1 MDLMPGIF
9 GCILTF
15 HKLERKDGVMT
26 GGRAVVETLDAW
38 GVDVV
43 FGIPGV
49 HTLALYDALYGHPR
63 IRHVTTRHE
72 QGAGFMADGY
82 ARASGRVG
90 VALTTTGP
98 AAVNALTPIGEA
110 RAESSPVLLICSGP
124 TDETNGTDAGVL
136 HDMRDQF
143 GTLFSVTGQG
153 RRVSCVAEIPKALA
167 EGFEAMKYGRP
178 RPYVLEVP
186 LDVFAAEAEVEIA
199 EPAHRPPQVPDASAL
214 DAAAALI
221 QSARKPMLIAGG
233 GAQNASAAV
242 VALAENLGMPVGITV
257 NGQGAIPA
265 DHPALVRDVAM
276 TQCLKEADVVIA
288 VGTRLGFRFGQLW
301 KGALEKLIH
310 LDIDPAVIGRSFAPD
325 VALIGDAGAG
335 LQALHARLKGVQ
347 TAWRLPVPREDESSD
362 SGTHGPFPELLGILR
377 DVLDWDAV
385 VVNDMTMISYQ
396 ARRIFPV
403 YHPRTFLSPTVFGT
417 LGFSMPAAVGAK
429 IACPHKQVVSL
440 CGDGGFMY
448 TATELST
455 AVQQGVSLPIIL
467 CNDNAY
473 TAIKRAQDRECGGR
487 HIAVQLANPDFVMF
501 AQSFGMA
508 GVRVTCAREFGDA
521 LEQALQADGP
531 TLIEISLPEY
541 S

>member
-1 MDLMPGIF
+1 
-9 GCILTF
+9 
-15 HKLERKDGVMT
+15 MT

-49 HTLALYDALYGHPR
+49 HTLALYDALYDHPR

-90 VALTTTGP
+90 VVLTTTGP

-110 RAESSPVLLICSGP
+110 HAESSPVLLICSGP
-124 TDETNGTDAGVL
+124 TDETNGTDSGVL

-153 RRVSCVAEIPKALA
+153 RRVSQVEEIPEALSV
-167 EGFEAMKYGRP
+167 GFEAMKYGRP

-186 LDVFAAEAEVEIA
+186 LDVFKAEADVNIA
-199 EPAHRPPQVPDASAL
+199 EPAHRAPQMPEATAL
-214 DAAAALI
+214 DAAAVLI
-221 QSARKPMLIAGG
+221 QSASKPMLLAGG
-233 GAQNASAAV
+233 GTQNAGDEV
-242 VALAENLGMPVGITV
+242 VALAEKLEMPVGMTA
-257 NGQGAIPA
+257 NGRGAIPA
-265 DHPALVRDVAM
+265 DHPLRVRDEAM
-276 TQCLKEADVVIA
+276 NRCLNEADVVIA
-288 VGTRLGFRFGQLW
+288 VGTRLGFRFEQLW
-301 KGALEKLIH
+301 NGTPEKLIH
-310 LDIDPAVIGRSFAPD
+310 LDIDPAVIGRSFEPD
-325 VALIGDAGAG
+325 VVLIGDAGAG
-335 LQALHARLKGVQ
+335 LQGLSARLDGVKTTWHLNASKSREGQ
-347 TAWRLPVPREDESSD
+347 TPDHAIQ
-362 SGTHGPFPELLGILR
+362 GPFPELLGVLR
-377 DVLDWDAV
+377 DVLDRDAV

-396 ARRIFPV
+396 ARRTFPV
-403 YHPRTFLSPTVFGT
+403 YQPRTFLSPTVYGT
-417 LGFSMPAAVGAK
+417 LGFSVPAAIGAK
-429 IACPHKQVVSL
+429 IACPHKQVVAL

-455 AVQQGVSLPIIL
+455 AVQQGVSLPVIL

-473 TAIKRAQDRECGGR
+473 SAIKRAQDRESGGR

-508 GVRVTCAREFGDA
+508 GARVTQAREFGDA
-521 LEQALQADGP
+521 LERALQVDGP
-531 TLIEISLPEY
+531 TLIEVSLPEY

>member
-1 MDLMPGIF
+1 MS
-9 GCILTF
+9 
-15 HKLERKDGVMT
+15 MT

-49 HTLALYDALYGHPR
+49 HTLALYDALYDHPR

-110 RAESSPVLLICSGP
+110 HAESSPVLLICSGP
-124 TDETNGTDAGVL
+124 TDETNGADAGVL

-153 RRVSCVAEIPKALA
+153 RRVSCVAEIPEALS
-167 EGFEAMKYGRP
+167 EGFEAMKYARP

-186 LDVFAAEAEVEIA
+186 LNVFAEEAEVSIA
-199 EPAHRPPQVPDASAL
+199 EPAHRPPQVPEATAL
-214 DAAAALI
+214 DAAAALL

-233 GAQNASAAV
+233 GAQNASAEV
-242 VALAENLGMPVGITV
+242 VALTEKLGLPVAITA

-265 DHPALVRDVAM
+265 DHPLLVRDEVVNK
-276 TQCLKEADVVIA
+276 CLNEADVVIA

-310 LDIDPAVIGRSFAPD
+310 LDIDPSVVGRSFAPE

-335 LQALHARLKGVQ
+335 LRELCARLDAVQ
-347 TAWRLPVPREDESSD
+347 TAWRLPEQRKDPAPDP
-362 SGTHGPFPELLGILR
+362 GIQGPFPELLGILR
-377 DVLDWDAV
+377 DMLDRDAV
-385 VVNDMTMISYQ
+385 VVNDMTLISYQ
-396 ARRIFPV
+396 ARRTFPV
-403 YHPRTFLSPTVFGT
+403 YRPRTFLSPTVFGT

-455 AVQQGVSLPIIL
+455 AVQQGVSLPVIL

-473 TAIKRAQDRECGGR
+473 SAIKRAQDRECDGR

-508 GVRVTCAREFGDA
+508 GVRVTRACEFGDA

-531 TLIEISLPEY
+531 TLIEVSLAEY

>member
-1 MDLMPGIF
+1 
-9 GCILTF
+9 
-15 HKLERKDGVMT
+15 
-26 GGRAVVETLDAW
+26 
-38 GVDVV
+38 VV

-49 HTLALYDALYGHPR
+49 HTLALYDALYDHPR

-110 RAESSPVLLICSGP
+110 HAESSPVLLICSGP
-124 TDETNGTDAGVL
+124 TDETKGADAGVL

-153 RRVSCVAEIPKALA
+153 QRVSCVEEIPGALA

-178 RPYVLEVP
+178 RPFVLEVP
-186 LDVFAAEAEVEIA
+186 LDVFKEEADVEIA
-199 EPAHRPPQVPDASAL
+199 EPAHRPPQIPDDQGL

-221 QSARKPMLIAGG
+221 QSSSKPMLIAGG
-233 GAQNASAAV
+233 GTQNASDEV
-242 VALAENLGMPVGITV
+242 VRLAEKLGIPVAITA
-257 NGQGAIPA
+257 NGQGTIPA
-265 DHPALVRDVAM
+265 DHPLLVREKAM
-276 TQCLKEADVVIA
+276 ARCLNEADVVIA
-288 VGTRLGFRFGQLW
+288 AGTRLGFRFGQMW
-301 KGALEKLIH
+301 QGKPEKLIH
-310 LDIDPAVIGRSFAPD
+310 LDIDPAVIGRKFKPD

-335 LQALHARLKGVQ
+335 LKALNERLDGLK
-347 TAWRLPVPREDESSD
+347 TAWDLDGAGPGDGQSPPNIP
-362 SGTHGPFPELLGILR
+362 GPFPELLGILR
-377 DVLDWDAV
+377 ETLDRDAV

-396 ARRIFPV
+396 ARRTFPV
-403 YHPRTFLSPTVFGT
+403 YKPRTFLSPAVYGT

-429 IACPHKQVVSL
+429 IACPDRQVVSL

-455 AVQQGVSLPIIL
+455 AYQQGVSLPIIL
-467 CNDNAY
+467 CNDNTY
-473 TAIKRAQDRECGGR
+473 SAIKRAQDRESGGR
-487 HIAVQLANPDFVMF
+487 HIAVELANPDFVMF
-501 AQSFGMA
+501 GKSFGMA
-508 GVRVTCAREFGDA
+508 ATRVSNGQEFGKA
-521 LEQALQADGP
+521 LEEALQADGP
-531 TLIEISLPEY
+531 TLIEVNVPEY